1 MNKSATVSRSILPFI
16 ALLYVSSPPWSVAT
30 TFLQMQTY
38 SSPPDIHHN
47 YYTHHRHCTNNRHA
61 LSTRIKSGV
70 GEDIETNDDDN
81 NNVESS
87 ERRIANDLGLDIVRG
102 SKDDISD
109 ERWGDIEGGAPS
121 RWMVMKNVSRSNV
134 ESEYKLMMNEFC
146 YYVLTCFLLLG
157 SITNYSAAWD

>member
-30 TFLQMQTY
+30 AFLHMQTY

-47 YYTHHRHCTNNRHA
+47 YSTHHRHRTHNRHA
-61 LSTRIKSGV
+61 LTTRIKSGV
-70 GEDIETNDDDN
+70 EEDIETNDDDN
-81 NNVESS
+81 NDVESS

-102 SKDDISD
+102 SEDDISD
-109 ERWGDIEGGAPS
+109 ERWGDIEGGAPN

-134 ESEYKLMMNEFC
+134 ESEYILEIIC
-146 YYVLTCFLLLG
+146 
-157 SITNYSAAWD
+157 S

>member
-1 MNKSATVSRSILPFI
+1 MNKSATVSRYILPFI

-30 TFLQMQTY
+30 AFLQMQTY

-47 YYTHHRHCTNNRHA
+47 YYTHHRHRTNNR